1 MNFQQ
6 AGYTQALVDLGF
18 QKEAG
23 ILDSVTRAAKTLFS
37 RKTPLPPGSAATSVQ
52 NTGLNPLARA
62 TVKPGAP
69 TPTQLQ
75 FMEELKS
82 RTVVPQ
88 APFRTRAEQV
98 PAASVPAAARA
109 KNLPGY
115 DPAATRLQAAPK
127 TPVNIVQQNQFAG
140 AFPERATQLRQ
151 MDQLLQ
157 AQQQTPILNSLFQ
170 NRLVQPQLQEA
181 LGLFG

>member
-1 MNFQQ
+1 MNFQRI
-6 AGYTQALVDLGF
+6 GYEQALVDLGF

-23 ILDSVTRAAKTLFS
+23 ILDSVTRAAKTLFA
-37 RKTPLPPGSAATSVQ
+37 RKTPQPSVAATAIQ
-52 NTGLNPLARA
+52 NTGLNPLTKA

-75 FMEELKS
+75 FVEGLKS
-82 RTVVPQ
+82 RTVAPQ
-88 APFRTRAEQV
+88 APFRTMAEQA

-115 DPAATRLQAAPK
+115 DPAVSRLQAAPK
-127 TPVNIVQQNQFAG
+127 TPVNIAQQNQFAG
-140 AFPERATQLRQ
+140 AFPERAAQLRQ
-151 MDQLLQ
+151 SDQLLQ

-170 NRLVQPQLQEA
+170 RRGAQPQLQEA
-181 LGLFG
+181 LSLFG